1 MSSQE
6 KKYSILDEI
15 ANGTGYD
22 IALMTTFNF
31 EISFFERA
39 VLNRLY
45 AKEIKKISVFVDS
58 KELTSAL
65 QELDS
70 LHTGSHMGRK
80 YMVNPVRMNSSFHP
94 KVILLLG
101 ENKARLI
108 VGSAN
113 IKTSGYATNNEIFN
127 FIDYNPEHPEYLD
140 VIVGAIDFFHEM
152 NQASYQ
158 LDNVIMK
165 ETKSYIYYHRAP
177 RNGEVYLLQ
186 NMTSS
191 ILDQVVEIIS
201 GEVESVSVAV
211 PYYDKELIA
220 LQEIKKNY
228 PNADV
233 ILYIQ
238 NERSTFPVE
247 YNKEKQVTDQIK
259 IFNKFM
265 DNSTRSGSNF
275 YHGKVFLFKTKD
287 KSYILYGS
295 ANCTRA
301 ALTNAY
307 SGGGNIECD
316 LLEVGS
322 VDDFDYFFENIE
334 LTQSVR
340 LTSQTMTFEKSE
352 SGNFTFK
359 YGEAK
364 GDLELH
370 IAYSKEL
377 TELKVTVGEQE
388 LEYKIEEGELIVTVP
403 EDYRNAIN
411 DIFDITISYDGKE
424 EILRCWTYSP
434 AILANNRASQN
445 SKYQLD
451 DFDMNATGDKYLE
464 ERIRYFKVEATSLP
478 EWQEYKKNQIYLN
491 QIKKEQQGDDGEAE
505 DFIID
510 FQIPDEYRYAYRQYS
525 AVSRIRNMFILRLFG
540 PDALFTEQT
549 GETTGKRHD
558 VETKNPDEKKV
569 RKATS
574 AEKSFERFIKS
585 KVKEML
591 NEKYVEV
598 IEPKHYLGIIAVLLE
613 IFDKYNNLEKVE
625 GIFDT
630 EYVVD
635 TKIMIFL
642 RLIGK
647 DITGFEEAEEFTKG
661 IIVKCF
667 EILFENHVLTAAFTD
682 SEEKRK
688 VVFANRAF
696 LLQVEKKYALRDC
709 YADYIMLAIASGV
722 STICT
727 MGMERACQYIEE
739 LYDYKNLEQLIKFI
753 QNKYNNATV
762 DLKGESMIINAITES
777 FKDHF
782 RPKLDVLKEIAK
794 YSRNIAPVDTVTI
807 KIKNVAPNQE
817 GKNIIVQFN
826 HYISMSYH
834 NWRSTETRADGST
847 YDTKS
852 QFISF

>member
-1 MSSQE
+1 MSLE

-15 ANGTGYD
+15 ANGSGYD

-45 AKEIKKISVFVDS
+45 AKEIKKISVFIDA

-65 QELDS
+65 QEVDT
-70 LHTGSHMGRK
+70 LHTGSHIGRK

-101 ENKARLI
+101 EKKARLI

-127 FIDYNPEHPEYLD
+127 FIDYNPEHTEYLD
-140 VIVGAIDFFHEM
+140 VIVGAIDFFHKM
-152 NQASYQ
+152 NEISYQ
-158 LDNVIMK
+158 LDNDIIK
-165 ETKSYIYYHRAP
+165 ETKSYIYYHKAQ
-177 RNGEVYLLQ
+177 RNSEVYLLQ

-201 GEVESVSVAV
+201 GDVESVSVAV

-247 YNKEKQVTDQIK
+247 YNEEKQVTDQIR
-259 IFNKFM
+259 IFSRFK

-275 YHGKVFLFKTKD
+275 YHGKVFLFKTKNT
-287 KSYILYGS
+287 SYILYGS

-301 ALTNAY
+301 ALTSAY

-322 VDDFDYFFENIE
+322 VDEFNYFFDNID
-334 LTQSVR
+334 LIKSVR

-359 YGEAK
+359 YGEVK
-364 GDLELH
+364 GDIELH
-370 IAYSKEL
+370 IAFSKKL
-377 TELKVTVGEQE
+377 AGLKITVEEQE
-388 LEYKIEEGELIVTVP
+388 LEYKIEKGELIVTVL
-403 EDYRNAIN
+403 EEYRNAIN

-424 EILRCWTYSP
+424 EVLRCWTYNP
-434 AILANNRASQN
+434 AILANNRTSPN
-445 SKYQLD
+445 NKNQLD

-464 ERIRYFKVEATSLP
+464 DRIRYFKAEATSLP

-491 QIKKEQQGDDGEAE
+491 QINQEQQGDDGEAE
-505 DFIID
+505 DFIVD
-510 FQIPDEYRYAYRQYS
+510 FQIPDEYRYAYKQYS
-525 AVSRIRNMFILRLFG
+525 ALSRIRNMFMLCLFG
-540 PDALFTEQT
+540 PAALFAEQT
-549 GETTGKRHD
+549 GETTGKRYD
-558 VETKNPDEKKV
+558 VETKNLDEKKA

-585 KVKEML
+585 RVKGML

-598 IEPKHYLGIIAVLLE
+598 IEPEHYLGIIAVLLD
-613 IFDKYNNLEKVE
+613 IFDKYNNDEKVE

-635 TKIMIFL
+635 TKIMIFS

-647 DITGFEEAEEFTKG
+647 DITGLEDAEEFTKWL
-661 IIVKCF
+661 IVKCF
-667 EILFENHVLTAAFTD
+667 EILFENHVITAAFTG
-682 SEEKRK
+682 SEERRK
-688 VVFANRAF
+688 VEFANRAF
-696 LLQVEKKYALRDC
+696 LLQLEKKYALRDC
-709 YADYIMLAIASGV
+709 YVDYIMLAIVSGV
-722 STICT
+722 PTICT

-753 QNKYNNATV
+753 QNKYDNATV
-762 DLKGESMIINAITES
+762 ELKGNSMIINAITES

-782 RPKLDVLKEIAK
+782 RPILDVLKETAK
-794 YSRNIAPVDTVTI
+794 YSRNIVPVDSVTI
-807 KIKNVAPNQE
+807 KIKNVAPNPE
-817 GKNIIVQFN
+817 GKNIIIQLK

-834 NWRSTETRADGST
+834 NWRFTETRADGST
-847 YDTKS
+847 YDSKS